1 MTAAKPDAKTE
12 QILRFHAACGSTLR
26 AWAGLEAVLVMYVRE
41 LLTTDEMRARIVWS
55 SLPTLAAR
63 LALLRRLGATY
74 LTDAALKRLT
84 TYLNQVQV
92 TAEKP
97 ALIAEAP
104 GGLDQRTG
112 AVVFTAHAAASG
124 ANAAPF
130 PAIRQYGLDEIEL
143 WPGQIAALETE
154 LVKELRSLAA
164 AVRGSPRRTV

>member
-1 MTAAKPDAKTE
+1 MTAVKPDAKAE

-26 AWAGLEAVLVMYVRE
+26 AWAGLEAALVLYVRE
-41 LLTTDEMRARIVWS
+41 LLATDEMRARIVWS

-74 LTDAALKRLT
+74 LSDAALKRLT
-84 TYLNQVQV
+84 AFLNQIQV
-92 TAEKP
+92 AAEKQ
-97 ALIAEAP
+97 ALIVEAP
-104 GGLDQRTG
+104 GGLDPRTG
-112 AVVFTAHAAASG
+112 AIAFTAPVSVSATS
-124 ANAAPF
+124 AAPF
-130 PAIRQYGLDEIEL
+130 PAIQQYGLDELEL